1 MSRYGPGGLL
11 PPVLGLTQSGALG
24 CGDDL
29 YADYGGGGNDNCV
42 VVVVARSV
50 ATSAVAIQTSDDK
63 QHQDE

>member
-1 MSRYGPGGLL
+1 M
-11 PPVLGLTQSGALG
+11 
-24 CGDDL
+24 

-42 VVVVARSV
+42 VFVAASSV